1 MKIKL
6 SRSQWEEMGKVGGW
20 IKTAQGRMDRNEIE
34 QIPTTGHPSNPSHP
48 VGKELTLDM
57 IDKLMTQVDISP
69 SNRNTK
75 ADFLDML
82 IESAKRKRKTL

>member
-34 QIPTTGHPSNPSHP
+34 
-48 VGKELTLDM
+48 
-57 IDKLMTQVDISP
+57 
-69 SNRNTK
+69 
-75 ADFLDML
+75 
-82 IESAKRKRKTL
+82 